1 MRRLTRYVLAE
12 LLKVFLVALACLTI
26 LILLFLVGREAVD
39 KGIGVVPTLRML
51 PYILPEALRYAV
63 PGTMLLAATSVYSR
77 MASSNEVVAIK
88 SAGISP
94 MVLIWPM
101 IVLAAL
107 LSYASVLLNDVSVS
121 WGRAGVQRVVIESFE
136 QIVYGVLRTQR
147 SYSTPDW
154 KISVRGVE
162 GRRLIKPKVEVTQSK
177 TGSKWNITADEA
189 ELQSDP
195 DKGTLTIL
203 FKNAEFV
210 TDDGFSG
217 NIPDSEQIELQLDRF
232 IRSRPGPLSPSNHR
246 LSQIPQALAIQQELI
261 TERKQE
267 MAATAALALM
277 TGDLTHLAGSEWKNL
292 RGGVAAVERKL
303 HRLHTEQYRRW
314 SDGFAC
320 LCFALIGA
328 PMAIRFPHRDFLAS
342 FFVCFLPILL
352 VYYPLLVVGLDQAK
366 SGAWPPQSVWIGNAM
381 LALWGVWLLRRVVRY

>member
-12 LLKVFLVALACLTI
+12 LLKVFLVALASLTT
-26 LILLFLVGREAVD
+26 LILLFLVGREAVG
-39 KGIGVVPTLRML
+39 KGMGIVPTLRIL

-77 MASSNEVVAIK
+77 MASSNEVVAVK

-94 MVLIWPM
+94 MVLVWPM

-107 LSYASVLLNDVSVS
+107 MSYASVWLNDIYVS
-121 WGRAGVQRVVIESFE
+121 WGRTGVQRVVIESFE
-136 QIVYGVLRTQR
+136 QIVYGGLRTQKSFSR
-147 SYSTPDW
+147 PDL

-162 GRRLIKPKVEVTQSK
+162 GRRLLNPKVVLTHPKS
-177 TGSKWNITADEA
+177 GSQWNITADEA
-189 ELQSDP
+189 RLKSNPAE
-195 DKGTLTIL
+195 GTLTI
-203 FKNAEFV
+203 EFV
-210 TDDGFSG
+210 NAYFKSDDGFRGSLPSLKFDVDPQQFTRG
-217 NIPDSEQIELQLDRF
+217 
-232 IRSRPGPLSPSNHR
+232 RPASLRPADHR
-246 LSQIPQALAIQQELI
+246 LSQIPQAIAVEKEKI
-261 TERKQE
+261 TTRKQE
-267 MAATAALALM
+267 MAATAAIALM
-277 TGDLTHLAGSEWKNL
+277 TGDLSRLAGAQWQAQ
-292 RGGVAAVERKL
+292 RGGVAAAERTL

-328 PMAIRFPHRDFLAS
+328 PMAIRRPHRDFLAS

-352 VYYPLLVVGLDQAK
+352 IYYPLLVVGLDQAK

-381 LALWGVWLLRRVVRY
+381 LVVWGVWLLRKVVRY